1 MPKLP
6 NAAVVFVPT
15 PFKSVTGANNA
26 LSIIVIQLIL
36 RSDIQVDHHHEFQIQ
51 DHHVWLQVV
60 QLLLKSVPRIWQ
72 EKIHSSVLFY
82 Q

>member
-51 DHHVWLQVV
+51 DHHA
-60 QLLLKSVPRIWQ
+60 
-72 EKIHSSVLFY
+72 
-82 Q
+82 